1 MKEII
6 KRYIGWAGF
15 FIASIL
21 IGASVYYE
29 YTDGYDPKVYHPLF
43 LVGIILLVTTST
55 ITYELNKE
63 KPKNW
68 FIYLVIATFFI
79 TIFFALFN

>member
-1 MKEII
+1 MI

-21 IGASVYYE
+21 IVASAYYE
-29 YTDGYDPKVYHPLF
+29 YYDGNDYEQYHPLF
-43 LVGIILLVTTST
+43 LVGIILWATTST
-55 ITYELNKE
+55 ITYELNKD

-68 FIYLVIATFFI
+68 FIYLVIATCFI
-79 TIFFALFN
+79 TIFLTLFN